1 MQDHQSTNESFDI
14 IVIGGGHAG
23 CEAAITTAKLGFS
36 TALFTINLA
45 VSYTH
50 LTLPTTMLV

>member
-1 MQDHQSTNESFDI
+1 MKCFDV

-23 CEAAITTAKLGFS
+23 IEAASSSSRMGAN
-36 TALFTINLA
+36 TALITMA

-50 LTLPTTMLV
+50 LTLPTKA